1 MSTNRAGGPLV
12 TQELLDRLRA
22 VVGADEVITGEEAL
36 VRYRDPFWPLGDD
49 TYAGAAVVRPG
60 STEQVQAIVRLAN
73 AHDVPVWTLGQ
84 GRNNGY
90 GGSSPRLAG
99 SIRISMERLDR
110 VLEINEKLA
119 YAVVEPGVRFFD
131 LYEALRAG
139 GHQLRMAV
147 PDLGWGSV
155 TGNAMDNG
163 IQYMP
168 LASNHGTVA
177 GLEVVLPDGELLR
190 TNMGAVPGS
199 TAWHTYKRS
208 MGPSLDALFTQSN
221 LGIVTRMGVW
231 LQRTPEAYQTLVL
244 GVEKDEDLDKAIDT
258 IRELML
264 DGTLQGVPSMYPAPR
279 NGALLLDLPVPQ
291 PTVWTE
297 EALDAYAAETGIGRW
312 AVRVGLWEDREVLEY
327 KSAKIKRVWSA
338 LPGARIKEGRI
349 YRPAEYDSITGQ
361 TERVQIGVPTLQLN
375 ELTPEH
381 IGHVGFSPV
390 IPLDGAEIKAAI
402 TTMRRRATEHGVLL
416 SGAIMAVSPRAA
428 AVVLGLQFDRRDEAA
443 VRTIFSLV
451 HELITEFGAEG
462 YGEYRAHIDTMDDAA
477 DQYSFNDHA
486 YRRFVERIKDAV
498 DPQGILSPGRH
509 GIWPA
514 RYREARDR

>member
-1 MSTNRAGGPLV
+1 MSSTLDGAPVV
-12 TQELLDRLRA
+12 TAEVLDRLRE
-22 VVGADEVITGEEAL
+22 VVGAHEVYTEADDL
-36 VRYRDPFWPLGDD
+36 VRYRDPFWVVGDD
-49 TYAGAAVVRPG
+49 TYAGAAVVRPAG
-60 STEQVQAIVRLAN
+60 TEQVQQIVRIAN
-73 AHDVPVWTLGQ
+73 EFGVPVWTLGQ

-99 SIRISMERLDR
+99 SIQISTERMNR

-131 LYEALRAG
+131 LYEALKAG
-139 GHQLRMAV
+139 GHRLRMAV

-231 LQRTPEAYQTLVL
+231 LQRTPEAYQTLIL
-244 GVEKDEDLDKAIDT
+244 GVEKDDDLDKAIDT
-258 IRELML
+258 VRELML

-279 NGALLLDLPVPQ
+279 NGALLLDLPVPP

-297 EALDAYAAETGIGRW
+297 EAMDAYAAGTGIGRW

-327 KSAKIKRVWSA
+327 KSAKIKRIWGE
-338 LPGARIKEGRI
+338 LPGARIKEGPV
-349 YRPAEYDSITGQ
+349 YTPEQYDSITGQ
-361 TERVQIGVPTLQLN
+361 TERVHIGVPTLQLN

-381 IGHVGFSPV
+381 IGHAGFAPV

-402 TTMRRRATEHGVLL
+402 TKMRARAEEHRILL
-416 SGAIMAVSPRAA
+416 SGAIMAISPRAA

-443 VRTIFSLV
+443 VRNVFALV
-451 HELITEFGAEG
+451 HKLIKELGAEG

-486 YRRFVERIKDAV
+486 YRRFVEKIKDAV
-498 DPQGILSPGRH
+498 DPNGVLSPGRH

-514 RYREARDR
+514 KYREARDR